1 MKQPLEKN
9 QRSKFLQLNISVAY
23 DGFMAKNNIKCY
35 SGNGN
40 GTFGYSLT
48 SGRYGGNFK
57 TFRTAVNKAGLRLLT
72 IERYD

>member
-1 MKQPLEKN
+1 
-9 QRSKFLQLNISVAY
+9 
-23 DGFMAKNNIKCY
+23 MAKNNIKFY